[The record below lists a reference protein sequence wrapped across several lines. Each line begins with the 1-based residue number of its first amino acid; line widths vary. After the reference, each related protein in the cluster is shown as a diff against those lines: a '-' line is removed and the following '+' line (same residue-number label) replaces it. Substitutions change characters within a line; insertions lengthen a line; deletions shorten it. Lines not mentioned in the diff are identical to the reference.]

1 MAATIQLPENLASQL
16 EDLARKEEMR
26 VDDLIRRLIAEH
38 ESRPRPGEAGRR
50 IVSFPLI
57 SKEEAPVVRSFTGA
71 EIDELFTDED
81 LASGR

>member
-38 ESRPRPGEAGRR
+38 ESRPARPDGE
-50 IVSFPLI
+50 L
-57 SKEEAPVVRSFTGA
+57 
-71 EIDELFTDED
+71 
-81 LASGR
+81 LAFR

>member
-16 EDLARKEEMR
+16 EDLARREEVG

-38 ESRPRPGEAGRR
+38 ETRQKPSEGGRR

-71 EIDELFTDED
+71 EIDELFGDED
-81 LASGR
+81 LAPGR

>member
-1 MAATIQLPENLASQL
+1 MAATIQLPEKLASQL
-16 EDLARKEEMR
+16 EDLARKEDMR

-38 ESRPRPGEAGRR
+38 ETRERPSEAGRR
-50 IVSFPLI
+50 IVNFPLI

-71 EIDELFTDED
+71 EIDELFADED